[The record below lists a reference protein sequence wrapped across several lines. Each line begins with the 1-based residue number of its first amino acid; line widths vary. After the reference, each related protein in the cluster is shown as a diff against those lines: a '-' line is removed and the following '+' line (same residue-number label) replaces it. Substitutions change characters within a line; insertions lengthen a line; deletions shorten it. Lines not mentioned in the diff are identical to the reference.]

1 MRAQYRYFEDPL
13 KFEFEAQILEAEMLE
28 DGRYG
33 VILEQTYFYPTGGGQ
48 EHDRG
53 VLGDV
58 PVVDVRRDEATARVI
73 HVVESELPLG
83 PVLAKIDGRRR
94 LRHMQ
99 HHSAQHLLSACVAAL
114 FDLETLSAHISGD
127 SPSSID
133 LPETVFDAARL
144 AEVEA
149 LANEVVFENL
159 EVKTYF
165 VEQEQAQ
172 AVPLRRPPKVE
183 GDVRVVEIDGFDYSA
198 CGGTHCLSTG
208 MIGLVKIIKTERQNK
223 KTRLYFMAGGQAL
236 ECFQA
241 VHEAVSTLAEELSI
255 HWGDLVGTV
264 RGQAEELKQAQ
275 RDLRTLHS
283 ERIAFEAQELAVTVK
298 PVGDYGLVLGSY
310 EARPVDEL
318 QALSK
323 HLIEK
328 QSLIAVLATFDG
340 EKIAVVVA
348 CSEGVDIRAGELIKK
363 ILSPIDGRGGG
374 GPQLAQGGGSAT
386 REQFQAIFDGLILS
400 IKNFSTRA

>member
-1 MRAQYRYFEDPL
+1 MDAQYRYFENPL
-13 KFEFEAQILEAEMLE
+13 KFEFDAQVVETQLLE
-28 DGRYG
+28 DGRFG
-33 VILEQTYFYPTGGGQ
+33 VILDQTYFYPTGGGQ
-48 EHDRG
+48 ESDRG

-58 PVVDVRRDEATARVI
+58 PVVDVRRDEATSSVI
-73 HVVESELPLG
+73 HVVESELLPPPG

-99 HHSAQHLLSACVAAL
+99 HHSAQHLLSACFTNL

-133 LPETVFDAARL
+133 LPETVFDAAKL

-149 LANEVVFENL
+149 LANEIVFENR
-159 EVKTYF
+159 EVKTYI

-172 AVPLRRPPKVE
+172 TVPLRRPPKVE

-208 MIGLVKIIKTERQNK
+208 MIGLVKIIKTERQNR
-223 KTRLYFMAGGQAL
+223 KTRLYFMAGAQAL
-236 ECFQA
+236 EYFQA
-241 VHEAVSTLAEELSI
+241 VHEAVSALAEELSI

-275 RDLRTLHS
+275 RDLRTLRK
-283 ERIAFEAQELAVTVK
+283 ERIAFEAEELAAAAK
-298 PVGDYGLVLGSY
+298 PVGDYGLVMESY

-318 QALSK
+318 QALAK
-323 HLIEK
+323 LLMGK
-328 QSLIAVLATFDG
+328 QSLIAALATYDG
-340 EKIAVVVA
+340 EKTAVVVA
-348 CSEGVDIRAGELIKK
+348 CSEDVDIRAGELIKN
-363 ILSPIDGRGGG
+363 ILAPIDGRGGG

-386 REQFQAIFDGLILS
+386 REQFQAIFDQLGVS
-400 IKNFSTRA
+400 SRK